1 MEGEEEHHGKKPV
14 LEKVKEKVK
23 KMKDTISKKK
33 HGHGD
38 GNHDEDHDVSE
49 EKEGYEEDDDE
60 RLEDPAV
67 HGIAG
72 HAGGEK
78 AVVAEKTPLKDYV
91 RSLEE
96 DPAAPMSETSGR
108 RGKSMPYAETE
119 LSWIV
124 LVPRVTGS
132 CGAAGGEEIGTS
144 PVIQAL
150 EAMTVTDQPPVKNEA
165 SGVHDMAEE
174 EKPPSCTD
182 KITTTDK
189 APYETVAEAG
199 ADVIEKVQQ
208 GASAA
213 EGGSVRVGSGFREKL
228 AEKLKPGE
236 EDKALCEVIS
246 DAIRK
251 RGKGAEEAA
260 PAMTDS
266 NAKSGKVGMMGR
278 LRGAVTSWVGGGR
291 ESHTSPS
298 IEHQRKRLVHNED
311 GNHEMHTNLEVLLL
325 LFLFV

>member
-1 MEGEEEHHGKKPV
+1 
-14 LEKVKEKVK
+14 
-23 KMKDTISKKK
+23 
-33 HGHGD
+33 
-38 GNHDEDHDVSE
+38 
-49 EKEGYEEDDDE
+49 
-60 RLEDPAV
+60 
-67 HGIAG
+67 
-72 HAGGEK
+72 
-78 AVVAEKTPLKDYV
+78 
-91 RSLEE
+91 
-96 DPAAPMSETSGR
+96 MSETSGR

-119 LSWIV
+119 LSRIV

-182 KITTTDK
+182 KITTTAK

-213 EGGSVRVGSGFREKL
+213 EGGSVRVGSGVRVKL

-251 RGKGAEEAA
+251 RGEGAEEAA